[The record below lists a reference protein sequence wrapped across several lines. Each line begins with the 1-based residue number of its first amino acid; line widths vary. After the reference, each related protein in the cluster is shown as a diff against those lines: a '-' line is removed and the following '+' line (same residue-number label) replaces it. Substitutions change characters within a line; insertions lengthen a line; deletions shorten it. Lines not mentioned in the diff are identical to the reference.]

1 MFPQWMGGMRMNR
14 LGYYVTL
21 SLRYRNKH
29 RLQTL
34 YSIMA
39 ITIAVILCFCS
50 ITVGMTIMNYGYET
64 AMKHNHGCEL
74 WITEMPLNRD
84 SIDGDEEWTPEQY
97 KSMQKKL
104 EALPEVRKTYL
115 DKIYVDSDSA
125 DGDEWG
131 YQGKNKTVS
140 MELYFAAADWSDLK
154 SCKEKV
160 EEATGYRVYIDAEIA
175 AHLGQGDDIDSMNQ
189 AAGNA
194 LIALIG
200 ALFASFA
207 MLVIRNTMML
217 PVLER
222 MKEYGVLRCVGM
234 SKGQLYCML
243 GTEGILLTLVS
254 TILGT
259 GVGFGL
265 LKACQGWINDCLMLD
280 VPVEFHFYASA
291 VVYSCLLCIGV
302 TLFALLERR
311 DRQREVRFRK
321 SCEGENTVFVKGV
334 ERK

>member
-1 MFPQWMGGMRMNR
+1 
-14 LGYYVTL
+14 
-21 SLRYRNKH
+21 
-29 RLQTL
+29 
-34 YSIMA
+34 MA

-74 WITEMPLNRD
+74 WITEMPLNKD

-140 MELYFAAADWSDLK
+140 MELYFAAVDRSDLK

-200 ALFASFA
+200 ALFASFCHA
-207 MLVIRNTMML
+207 CD
-217 PVLER
+217 PQ
-222 MKEYGVLRCVGM
+222 YHDASGAGAD
-234 SKGQLYCML
+234 
-243 GTEGILLTLVS
+243 EGIRRASLCRHVE
-254 TILGT
+254 GT
-259 GVGFGL
+259 AVLYAWNGRNFADTG
-265 LKACQGWINDCLMLD
+265 QY
-280 VPVEFHFYASA
+280 HF
-291 VVYSCLLCIGV
+291 
-302 TLFALLERR
+302 R
-311 DRQREVRFRK
+311 DRCWLWDFESMSGLDQ
-321 SCEGENTVFVKGV
+321 
-334 ERK
+334 

>member
-1 MFPQWMGGMRMNR
+1 MFLQWMGGMRMNR

-74 WITEMPLNRD
+74 WITEMPLNKD

-140 MELYFAAADWSDLK
+140 MELYFAAADRSDLK
-154 SCKEKV
+154 SCK
-160 EEATGYRVYIDAEIA
+160 
-175 AHLGQGDDIDSMNQ
+175 
-189 AAGNA
+189 
-194 LIALIG
+194 
-200 ALFASFA
+200 
-207 MLVIRNTMML
+207 
-217 PVLER
+217 
-222 MKEYGVLRCVGM
+222 
-234 SKGQLYCML
+234 
-243 GTEGILLTLVS
+243 
-254 TILGT
+254 
-259 GVGFGL
+259 
-265 LKACQGWINDCLMLD
+265 
-280 VPVEFHFYASA
+280 
-291 VVYSCLLCIGV
+291 
-302 TLFALLERR
+302 
-311 DRQREVRFRK
+311 
-321 SCEGENTVFVKGV
+321 
-334 ERK
+334 